1 LPELVSPLAPIV
13 LELELV
19 SVEAVLLLEGVEDDE
34 LDALVSVLGVLGDA
48 AVEPLLLDGVVLLLP
63 GVAAVLPEPVEPLL
77 PVVAP
82 APGLVPVEP
91 EVVPELPDVCAME
104 MPPMTNAAAAA
115 TVVRVFL
122 MVIML

>member
-1 LPELVSPLAPIV
+1 LPELVSLLAPIV
-13 LELELV
+13 VELELV
-19 SVEAVLLLEGVEDDE
+19 SVEAVLLLEGVEEDE

-48 AVEPLLLDGVVLLLP
+48 AVEPLLLDGVVVLLP
-63 GVAAVLPEPVEPLL
+63 GVAAVLPDPLEPLL

-82 APGLVPVEP
+82 APGLVP
-91 EVVPELPDVCAME
+91 EVVPELPEVCAME

>member
-1 LPELVSPLAPIV
+1 LPELVSAFAPIV

-19 SVEAVLLLEGVEDDE
+19 SLEAVLLLDGIVVDE
-34 LDALVSVLGVLGDA
+34 LEAEVSVLGVLGEVA
-48 AVEPLLLDGVVLLLP
+48 AVEPVLLLP
-63 GVAAVLPEPVEPLL
+63 GVAAVLPDPLVPLVPVLAPA

-82 APGLVPVEP
+82 
-91 EVVPELPDVCAME
+91 EVVPDVCAME
-104 MPPMTNAAAAA
+104 MPPITSAAAAA

>member
-19 SVEAVLLLEGVEDDE
+19 SVEAVLLLEGVEVDE
-34 LDALVSVLGVLGDA
+34 PEAAVSVLEVLGDA
-48 AVEPLLLDGVVLLLP
+48 AVEPLLLEGDVVLLLLP
-63 GVAAVLPEPVEPLL
+63 GVAAVLPDPVEPLL

-91 EVVPELPDVCAME
+91 EVVPDVCAME